1 MNVVCKILALVGL
14 IGLSGCNAKPSSPM
28 DSTAVYY
35 VATQAPERAE
45 DTSSDSARPA
55 WVELTAD
62 KLPLHTDVV
71 KSMPYA
77 TPEAARA
84 QVLEKAAVRALDFA
98 AEPAPKLK
106 QHWQVP
112 PWFVSDHMLREPIY
126 VEEVDWDFGETL
138 APMYVA
144 HAYLDLSP
152 EKRELLLGK
161 WRDELTKRRV
171 NQIGGGLG
179 FVLVCLVTLV
189 TFLRLDDATR
199 GYYSRLLAT
208 GAVAVV
214 AGSAAALYTW
224 IV

>member
-1 MNVVCKILALVGL
+1 MNAICIILALVL
-14 IGLSGCNAKPSSPM
+14 
-28 DSTAVYY
+28 
-35 VATQAPERAE
+35 TQAPAPTE
-45 DTSSDSARPA
+45 DANGDNSRPT
-55 WVELTAD
+55 WVELSRD

-77 TPEAARA
+77 TPEEARA
-84 QVLEKAAVRALDFA
+84 QALEKASVRALDFA
-98 AEPAPKLK
+98 AESAPKLK
-106 QHWQVP
+106 KVWQVP
-112 PWFVSDHMLREPIY
+112 TWLVADHMLREPIY

-144 HAYLDLSP
+144 HAYIDLSP
-152 EKRELLLGK
+152 AKRDLLLGR
-161 WRDELTKRRV
+161 WRDELTQRRV

-189 TFLRLDDATR
+189 TYLRLDDATR
-199 GYYSRLLAT
+199 GYYSKLLAT
-208 GAVAVV
+208 GAAAVV